1 MTFIVEKENTQEPE
15 EQSPEQT
22 EEGHPT
28 PDPERDDNGGN
39 ADDVPTAD

>member
-15 EQSPEQT
+15 EQSPERT
-22 EEGHPT
+22 DEGQPA
-28 PDPERDDNGGN
+28 PDPEREGTGN